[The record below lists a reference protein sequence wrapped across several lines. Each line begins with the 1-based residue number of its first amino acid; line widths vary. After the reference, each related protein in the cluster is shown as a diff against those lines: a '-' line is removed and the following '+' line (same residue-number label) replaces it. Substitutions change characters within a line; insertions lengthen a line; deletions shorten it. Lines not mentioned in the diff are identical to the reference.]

1 MHYRKLTSRFG
12 ALMINQTRLWAR
24 HRTAALSIGFL
35 AIASPLLQTVAAQ
48 QLARATGDTSRAAEP
63 LFTKRDALMAVGFAV
78 ATVAFFPLDRRAAI
92 ELQDSTTQANRF
104 FKRASTGVEL
114 IASPGA
120 YLIGGGLYAF
130 GRLGHHERIAD
141 LGWHG
146 TEAVLF
152 AEGITTFLK
161 GTLGR
166 SRPFV
171 SSDTNPSDFAF
182 GGGFGSGSRS
192 SFPSGHTT
200 TAFAAAAAVTAET
213 GRWWPQYKWIIGPA
227 MYGGAT
233 LVGLSRMYHNRHWG
247 SDVVLG
253 AAIGTFSGQ
262 KIVQY
267 THNHPHNS
275 FDRVM
280 LRTTVTPTPGGAAVV
295 VSLPW

>member
-1 MHYRKLTSRFG
+1 MVKQIPAGTRKRVG
-12 ALMINQTRLWAR
+12 ALSVGMLAV
-24 HRTAALSIGFL
+24 LSPIH
-35 AIASPLLQTVAAQ
+35 QNVVAQ
-48 QLARATGDTSRAAEP
+48 QIGVPARDTSHGAP
-63 LFTKRDALMAVGFAV
+63 LFTKRDLLMAAGFAV
-78 ATVAFFPLDRRAAI
+78 GTVAFFPLDRRAAL
-92 ELQDSTTQANRF
+92 ELQDSSTQANKF
-104 FKRASTGVEL
+104 FKDASTGVEV

-120 YLIGGGLYAF
+120 YFIGGGLYLV
-130 GRLGHHERIAD
+130 GRLGHYERVAD

-152 AEGITTFLK
+152 AQGITMILK

-171 SSDTNPSDFAF
+171 SSDTNPADFRF
-182 GGGFGSGSRS
+182 GGGFGNGERS
-192 SFPSGHTT
+192 SFPSGHTS

-213 GRWWPQYKWIIGPA
+213 GRWWPKSTWIVGPL
-227 MYGGAT
+227 MYGGAS

-247 SDVVLG
+247 SDVMLG

-267 THNHPHNS
+267 SHKHPHNV

-280 LRTTVTPTPGGAAVV
+280 LRTKVTPTADGGMEMR
-295 VSLPW
+295 VSIPW

>member
-1 MHYRKLTSRFG
+1 MGML
-12 ALMINQTRLWAR
+12 
-24 HRTAALSIGFL
+24 AAV
-35 AIASPLLQTVAAQ
+35 SPMRQPAAAQ
-48 QLARATGDTSRAAEP
+48 SVAPPARDTSRGGDP
-63 LFTKRDALMAVGFAV
+63 LFKKRDALMALGFAIG
-78 ATVAFFPLDRRAAI
+78 TVAFFPLDRRAAA
-92 ELQDSTTQANRF
+92 ELQDSSTQANRF
-104 FKRASTGVEL
+104 FKNASTGVEL

-120 YLIGGGLYAF
+120 YVIGGGLYIV
-130 GRLGHHERIAD
+130 GRLGHYERVAD

-146 TEAVLF
+146 TEAVLV
-152 AEGITTFLK
+152 AEGVTSILK

-166 SRPFV
+166 ARPFV
-171 SSDTNPSDFAF
+171 TADTNPADFRF
-182 GGGFGSGSRS
+182 GAGFGNGNRS

-213 GRWWPQYKWIIGPA
+213 GRWWPKSTKIVGPV

-262 KIVQY
+262 KVVQY
-267 THNHPHNS
+267 SHKHPHNL

-280 LRTTVTPTPGGAAVV
+280 LGTKVVPTADGGMEMR
-295 VSLPW
+295 VSIPW